1 MPNIKKQF
9 LICLV
14 VYASSLVPLAGCATR
29 KPLDVGQV
37 VVAPRVQLP
46 PPPVIVQ
53 TTPAKPVG
61 YFQSALLGYF
71 GASPERLTTSTP
83 PMNPAEPT
91 PTQ

>member
-1 MPNIKKQF
+1 MLQIKKLS
-9 LICLV
+9 LICLI
-14 VYASSLVPLAGCATR
+14 AFAALLALLGGCATP

-37 VVAPRVQLP
+37 VVAPRVKLP

-53 TTPAKPVG
+53 TTLPKPAG

-71 GASPERLTTSTP
+71 GGSQERPTTSTP
-83 PMNPAEPT
+83 LMQAAEPT

>member
-1 MPNIKKQF
+1 MPPTKKLS
-9 LICLV
+9 LICLI
-14 VYASSLVPLAGCATR
+14 AFAALLALLGGCATP

-53 TTPAKPVG
+53 TTLPKPAG
-61 YFQSALLGYF
+61 YFQRSLADYF
-71 GASPERLTTSTP
+71 SGSIERQTISTQP
-83 PMNPAEPT
+83 IPVAGQT

>member
-1 MPNIKKQF
+1 MQAIKK
-9 LICLV
+9 LSRICLI
-14 VYASSLVPLAGCATR
+14 ALAAWLVTLAGCATR

-46 PPPVIVQ
+46 APPVIVQ
-53 TTPAKPVG
+53 TTLPKPVG

-71 GASPERLTTSTP
+71 GGSPERQTTLTP
-83 PMNPAEPT
+83 PMPAAGQT